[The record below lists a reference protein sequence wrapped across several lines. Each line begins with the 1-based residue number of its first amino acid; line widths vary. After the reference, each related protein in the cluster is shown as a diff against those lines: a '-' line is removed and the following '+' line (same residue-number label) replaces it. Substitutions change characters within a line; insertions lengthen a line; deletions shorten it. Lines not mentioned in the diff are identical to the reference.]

1 MLEKLKKA
9 MENSSYLPQ
18 IIPFKQDMHQT
29 IPQKIDTI
37 ISGAL
42 QGVIGSNKT
51 LSLEAASS
59 MLTLEE
65 LRDRIVSRPTR
76 YPGQAKC
83 SA

>member
-1 MLEKLKKA
+1 
-9 MENSSYLPQ
+9 MENSTEIPR
-18 IIPFKQDMHQT
+18 IIPLNNTSQQKQT

-51 LSLEAASS
+51 LSLEAAQS

-65 LRDRIVSRPTR
+65 LRARVLDRQI
-76 YPGQAKC
+76 KC